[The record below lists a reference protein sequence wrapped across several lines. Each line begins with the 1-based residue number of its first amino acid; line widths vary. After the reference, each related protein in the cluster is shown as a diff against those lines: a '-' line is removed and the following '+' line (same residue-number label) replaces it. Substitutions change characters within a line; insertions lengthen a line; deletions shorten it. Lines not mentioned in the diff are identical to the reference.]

1 MITSLRDELRQARA
15 LAESGDIAGVLR
27 LLDQA
32 LAELDDTRLVTIE
45 AAASLLGVR
54 SPIVLQ
60 ALMRV
65 NGVRTEAHD
74 DTVLV
79 PLSEVARID
88 DSEWVQQLRA
98 SDRLHDIA
106 DAFGT
111 DEPMTQEEMDALSAS
126 RPGQLPWKRAHDA
139 ARDRS
144 A

>member
-1 MITSLRDELRQARA
+1 MITTLRDELQRARA
-15 LAESGDIAGVLR
+15 LADTGDLAGVAR
-27 LLDQA
+27 SLDQA
-32 LAELDDTRLVTIE
+32 LAELDNARLVTNDE
-45 AAASLLGVR
+45 AAALLGIR

-65 NGVRTEAHD
+65 HGVRTEQHG

-88 DSEWVQQLRA
+88 DSDWVRDIRA

-106 DAFGT
+106 DTFGT
-111 DEPMTQEEMDALSAS
+111 GEPLTQEEMDALSAE
-126 RPGQLPWKRAHDA
+126 RPGRLPWKA
-139 ARDRS
+139 ARNDAGDRS